1 VAYKFGGARRVR
13 GTNATTSAYPDEV
26 TITVDLPDEAL
37 SRLRA
42 EAERRGIS
50 FDELLVEFAGT
61 LPSDRAESKPNL
73 AFIGSGASKDGIS
86 DKVDELLADGFG
98 RS

>member
-1 VAYKFGGARRVR
+1 M
-13 GTNATTSAYPDEV
+13 TTSAYPCHMS
-26 TITVDLPDEAL
+26 ISVDLPDEAL

-61 LPSDRAESKPNL
+61 LPSDGAVSKPKL